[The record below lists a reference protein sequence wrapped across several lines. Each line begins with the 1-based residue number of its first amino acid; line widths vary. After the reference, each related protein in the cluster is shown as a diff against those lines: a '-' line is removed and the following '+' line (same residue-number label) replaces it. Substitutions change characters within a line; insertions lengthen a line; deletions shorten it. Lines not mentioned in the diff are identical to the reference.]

1 MSQFIISP
9 TASQDLEEI
18 IDYLSEQDFDL
29 GEHFLAEFSR
39 KCRNLSCFPKMG
51 RSYAELAPQLRG
63 VLLQNHIIFYR
74 SVENGVE
81 IIRVIGGYR
90 DLTSFFEQGSD
101 LE

>member
-29 GEHFLAEFSR
+29 GEQFLAEFSQ

-63 VLLQNHIIFYR
+63 VLLQKHVIFYR
-74 SVENGVE
+74 SFENGVE
-81 IIRVIGGYR
+81 IIRVIGGCR